1 MAQEKK
7 KSEDL
12 TPQADKQAQTNI
24 ARHEGQEGAQARE
37 INRQQADERKKD

>member
-7 KSEDL
+7 KSEDMI
-12 TPQADKQAQTNI
+12 PQADKQAQTNI
-24 ARHEGQEGAQARE
+24 AQREGQEGSQARE